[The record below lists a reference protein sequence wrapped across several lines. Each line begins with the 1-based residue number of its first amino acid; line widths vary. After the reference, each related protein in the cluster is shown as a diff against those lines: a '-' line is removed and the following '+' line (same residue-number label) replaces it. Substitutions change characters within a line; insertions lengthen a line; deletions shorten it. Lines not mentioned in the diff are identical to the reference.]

1 LFERGADLKAV
12 DQLEMS
18 VLHYAADG
26 GYLDFIKFVLARAT
40 IDINPIDWDS
50 DSALS
55 QSLCNERLEA
65 ASFLV
70 ENGANL
76 FCGT

>member
-1 LFERGADLKAV
+1 
-12 DQLEMS
+12 MS

-40 IDINPIDWDS
+40 ISINPIDWDS
-50 DSALS
+50 GSALS

-65 ASFLV
+65 ACFL
-70 ENGANL
+70 EWCQSL
-76 FCGT
+76 